1 MKIGKRLRQLRK
13 EKDITLEE
21 LSQKSGVALATLS
34 RMENDK
40 MTGTIQS
47 HTSIC
52 KALGVSIADLY
63 QELEDETKI
72 IESVSKAERTEH
84 FIHSKKAKYELL
96 VMKAMEKKLMPLMIK
111 MATGG
116 ETQKEKN
123 KPGVEKFIYILNGS
137 IDARVGDQK
146 YPLKKGDSLYF
157 DASLPHTLKNTSKG
171 DAEAICVVSPPAL

>member
-13 EKDITLEE
+13 EKNITLEE

-52 KALGVSIADLY
+52 KALGVSIAALY
-63 QELEDETKI
+63 QELEDETKV
-72 IESVSKAERTEH
+72 IEPVPSYQRTEH

-111 MATGG
+111 LDEGG

-123 KPGVEKFIYILNGS
+123 KPGVEKFIYVISGS
-137 IDARVGDQK
+137 VEAKIGDQN
-146 YPLKKGDSLYF
+146 YSLKKGDSLYF
-157 DASLPHTLKNTSKG
+157 DASLPHTLKNTSKSE
-171 DAEAICVVSPPAL
+171 AEAICVVSPPAL